1 MVSNMQSIPSVPSRP
16 NPGNSGDY
24 SGNIRIDSGSSG
36 RYTNRQQPEETL
48 DLHELAKGWKAAV
61 ARATDASTR

>member
-1 MVSNMQSIPSVPSRP
+1 MQSLPSVPSRH

-24 SGNIRIDSGSSG
+24 SGNIRVDSNTG
-36 RYTNRQQPEETL
+36 RYPSKQQQEETL